1 MILAELLVLLVSLAV
16 LAKSSAAVVENAV
29 KLSAFFGISTL
40 AIGFVLISVSTSL
53 PELSV
58 SVLSSTSGNGAIAA
72 GNVFGS
78 NIANILLVLGL
89 GAALYGFTIKRSELL
104 DIGLVLVLTTV
115 ISAYIIYAASISQR
129 TLAFPEGLVLLGL
142 FAAYVY
148 SVLHRKRQ
156 LPGHEAAKVS
166 KKEALAA
173 FLWFFASILVVLAS
187 AGFVV
192 ESAIKLAGE
201 LGLAESFIGATL
213 VAVGTS
219 LPELSV
225 DLQAIRKRQYGL
237 ALGDAIGSNMAN
249 ITLVLGTAA
258 VINPISITLPVFI
271 IALLFAITANI
282 LLFYAAAADRHL
294 RRPAGLLF
302 LAMYAAYLVIIFLA
316 QAKSAIGW

>member
-1 MILAELLVLLVSLAV
+1 MILAELLVLLAALAV
-16 LAKSSAAVVENAV
+16 LGKSSGIVVEKAA

-40 AIGFVLISVSTSL
+40 AIGFILISVSTSL

-58 SVLSSTSGNGAIAA
+58 SVLSSASGNGAISA

-89 GAALYGFTIKRSELL
+89 AAFLYGFSVKRTELL
-104 DIGLVLVLTTV
+104 DIGLVLVLTTL
-115 ISAYIIYAASISQR
+115 ISAYIIYAASVSQR
-129 TLAFPEGLVLLGL
+129 ALAFPEGLVLLGL
-142 FAAYVY
+142 FGTYVY
-148 SVLHRKRQ
+148 SVLRRRKTA
-156 LPGHEAAKVS
+156 EASGERVS
-166 KKEALAA
+166 KKEALEA
-173 FLWFFASILVVLAS
+173 FLWFFAAILIVLAS

-192 ESAIKLAGE
+192 EAAIKLADE

-237 ALGDAIGSNMAN
+237 ALGDAIGSNMTN
-249 ITLVLGTAA
+249 LTLVLGTAA
-258 VINPISITLPVFI
+258 VINPITITLPIFI

-282 LLFYAAAADRHL
+282 LLFYGAATDRRLH
-294 RRPAGLLF
+294 RPAGLLF
-302 LAMYAAYLVIIFLA
+302 LAMYGAYLVIIFLA